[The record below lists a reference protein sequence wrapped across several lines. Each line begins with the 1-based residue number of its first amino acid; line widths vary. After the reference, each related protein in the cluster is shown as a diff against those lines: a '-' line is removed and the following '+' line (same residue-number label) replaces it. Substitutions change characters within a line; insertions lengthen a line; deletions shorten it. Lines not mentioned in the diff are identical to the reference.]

1 MEGDSKVVVVVS
13 FEVDD
18 GSIVVQAL
26 TLVLSNCKVDCNL
39 DVELDCVGFDTE
51 LELDVDGVMFVDWVC
66 VLVGV
71 KDSEVLG
78 DPDATKVDS
87 VVCAILLV
95 LTNGIAD
102 PVLPVALVWEWVD
115 SVLALSFEPENV
127 AVRVLAL
134 AVVVGFSA
142 DVVVSLAIDDGSI
155 VVPLLLLVIAYDR
168 VDCNIDVELVS
179 VWLDTVLEQGVDGV
193 KFVDLVSTLVEDKDS
208 ELLSEPTVTVV
219 DSVACEILLVLTSG
233 VVDPALTALLVWE
246 RVDSVLALS
255 VDCVDVSGVG
265 TENNNVIC
273 SGVCVFKVSRFY
285 LK

>member
-1 MEGDSKVVVVVS
+1 MEGDSKAVVVVS

-18 GSIVVQAL
+18 GSIVVEAL
-26 TLVLSNCKVDCNL
+26 PLVLSNCKVDCNL

-51 LELDVDGVMFVDWVC
+51 IELDVDGVMFVDWVC

-78 DPDATKVDS
+78 DPDATEVDS

-95 LTNGIAD
+95 LTNGIVD
-102 PVLPVALVWEWVD
+102 PVLPVALVSEWVD
-115 SVLALSFEPENV
+115 SVLALSVEPENV

-155 VVPLLLLVIAYDR
+155 VVASLLLVIAYDR
-168 VDCNIDVELVS
+168 VDCNIGVELVS
-179 VWLDTVLEQGVDGV
+179 VWLDTVLELGVDGV
-193 KFVDLVSTLVEDKDS
+193 KFVDLVSTLVGDADS
-208 ELLSEPTVTVV
+208 ELLGEPTAIVV

-233 VVDPALTALLVWE
+233 VVDPVLTASLVWE

-265 TENNNVIC
+265 TESNNVIC
-273 SGVCVFKVSRFY
+273 SGMCVFEVSKIY
-285 LK
+285 WK